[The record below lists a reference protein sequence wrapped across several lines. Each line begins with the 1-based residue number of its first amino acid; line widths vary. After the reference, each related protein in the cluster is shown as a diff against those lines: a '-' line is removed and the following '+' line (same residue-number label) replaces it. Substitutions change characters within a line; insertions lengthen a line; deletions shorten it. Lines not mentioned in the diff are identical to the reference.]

1 MKTFI
6 PKKPVGDSALWTWR
20 RWIWDILAGGNFPI
34 KGDGN
39 VIVQWQ
45 QGVYRIS
52 SKPMPSGTY
61 TFPWQ
66 TPKELDPTVAVPKD
80 KFVELSPLNPLV
92 TSGLIDISLGVLV
105 KALPGTW
112 QALQDVPAKDG
123 DGNYNVPQLPYPGAG
138 AVPSGTP
145 LKGDLDG
152 TDGSGKP
159 LVFWKL
165 WTPYPVCPN
174 V

>member
-20 RWIWDILAGGNFPI
+20 RWIWDLLAGGNFPI

-52 SKPMPSGTY
+52 SKPMPNGTY

-66 TPKELDPTVAVPKD
+66 SPKELDPTVAVSKD
-80 KFVELSPLNPLV
+80 TFVYISPLNPLV
-92 TSGLIDISLGVLV
+92 TTGLTDIDLGVPV
-105 KALPGTW
+105 KALPGIW
-112 QALQDVPAKDG
+112 QAAQDVPAQTSDTPPQ
-123 DGNYNVPQLPYPGAG
+123 YNVPQIPYPGGGSAP
-138 AVPSGTP
+138 VGTP

-152 TDGSGKP
+152 TG
-159 LVFWKL
+159 VYWIL
-165 WTPYPVCPN
+165 WSQAPICPN